1 METNVSNWQQLY
13 SFFLAVSD
21 NFIHDNSVIY
31 LLFFLQGI
39 TPAKRRAIYFAAAK
53 TLADVHKV
61 DVSAVGLQKYGKRD
75 NYCKRQVG
83 LLQYLPLHF

>member
-1 METNVSNWQQLY
+1 M
-13 SFFLAVSD
+13 
-21 NFIHDNSVIY
+21 
-31 LLFFLQGI
+31 QGI
-39 TPAKRRAIYFAAAK
+39 SPAKRKSIYFAAAK

-83 LLQYLPLHF
+83 LI

>member
-1 METNVSNWQQLY
+1 VSEK
-13 SFFLAVSD
+13 
-21 NFIHDNSVIY
+21 FIHVNLMIS
-31 LLFFLQGI
+31 LPFSMQGI
-39 TPAKRRAIYFAAAK
+39 NPAKRKAIYFAAAK

-83 LLQYLPLHF
+83 LL

>member
-1 METNVSNWQQLY
+1 M
-13 SFFLAVSD
+13 
-21 NFIHDNSVIY
+21 
-31 LLFFLQGI
+31 QGI
-39 TPAKRRAIYFAAAK
+39 TPAKRKAIYFAAAK

-83 LLQYLPLHF
+83 LI